1 MPVKPDP
8 QLQFW
13 RGSFGD
19 DYIDRNPLNEATQKA
34 RIAMWQRIL
43 SALRDQPVDSIL
55 EVGANIGLNLAALR
69 AVSPATLYALEPNEK
84 ARSRLI
90 ENAAVS
96 PERALGGSADSIA
109 LDDRA
114 VDLVFT
120 SGVLIHIA
128 PEKLPAACKEMHRV
142 TRRYVACVEYF
153 SSQPEEVLY
162 RGHAGRLFKRDF
174 GSFWLDQFPDLR
186 IVDYGFFWRR
196 ATGLDDLTW
205 WLFEKAPAA

>member
-1 MPVKPDP
+1 MSKTPNP

-13 RGSFGD
+13 RGAFGD
-19 DYIDRNPLNEATQKA
+19 DYIERNPLDDSSLKA
-34 RIAMWQRIL
+34 RGAMWKRIL
-43 SALRDQPVDSIL
+43 SALDGKAIESIL
-55 EVGANIGLNLAALR
+55 EVGANVGVNLAALR
-69 AVSPATLYALEPNEK
+69 HLTPATLYALEPNQK

-90 ENAAVS
+90 ENCVV
-96 PERALGGSADSIA
+96 PESRALGGSADSIA

-128 PEKLPAACKEMHRV
+128 PENLPSACKEIYRV
-142 TRRYVACVEYF
+142 ARRYIACIEYF
-153 SSQPEEVLY
+153 STQPQEVLY
-162 RGHAGRLFKRDF
+162 RGHEGRLFKRDF

-186 IVDYGFFWRR
+186 VVDYGFFWRR

-205 WLFEKAPAA
+205 WLFEKPSA